1 MAEVNRQAVAA
12 RLGDHIR
19 RNLSH
24 DPDQPISGDTPLI
37 SSGLLDSL
45 SLVEVLVF
53 VEDTF
58 GVVIPDEAATA
69 EAMDSVDRI
78 VQLMEVYRATPV

>member
-1 MAEVNRQAVAA
+1 MHAVAE

-24 DPDQPISGDTPLI
+24 DPDQAISADTPLI

-69 EAMDSVDRI
+69 EAMDSVRRI
-78 VQLMEVYRATPV
+78 VQLMDVYRASRV